1 MEISNLVYAFFDS
14 DGPGGIV
21 ILAVLL
27 LACVVY
33 YVLTRWILAGGKNDR
48 KSLSVAS
55 EPLPPQTPESVP

>member
-1 MEISNLVYAFFDS
+1 MEISNLIYAFFDS

-48 KSLSVAS
+48 KGLSAAS
-55 EPLPPQTPESVP
+55 EPLPSQNS